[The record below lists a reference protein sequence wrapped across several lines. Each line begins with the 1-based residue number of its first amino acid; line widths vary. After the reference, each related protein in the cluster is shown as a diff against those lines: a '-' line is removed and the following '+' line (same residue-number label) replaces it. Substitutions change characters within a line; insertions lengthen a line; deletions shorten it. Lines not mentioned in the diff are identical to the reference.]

1 MRNFYSKKY
10 AWQSRQQK
18 TAHSFSSNKSPTLLD
33 FLNWV
38 QHILCRIVDVRNLTV
53 TKKLFDKIYSVKC
66 CEIFLFNGQ
75 TYRMSNEQLFSVMFN
90 IIALRYEDVV
100 AMLPLMKMDPSILH
114 KLSNDFMNAI
124 TTIGYDVVVCLV
136 HGLL

>member
-1 MRNFYSKKY
+1 
-10 AWQSRQQK
+10 
-18 TAHSFSSNKSPTLLD
+18 
-33 FLNWV
+33 
-38 QHILCRIVDVRNLTV
+38 
-53 TKKLFDKIYSVKC
+53 
-66 CEIFLFNGQ
+66 
-75 TYRMSNEQLFSVMFN
+75 MSNEQLFSVMFN